1 MGNQSIYL
9 PGVCGNIPHG
19 ASYIPGYVEGYSIM
33 LHGVNLLPLSSV
45 AATKPSPLYDHPP
58 LFSQEGTASV
68 PGSGKRLDH
77 REAV

>member
-1 MGNQSIYL
+1 
-9 PGVCGNIPHG
+9 
-19 ASYIPGYVEGYSIM
+19 M